1 VNKGENLTLL
11 SIVGDDISRIIPL
24 LYAYKDQIKQH
35 ILLCDDD
42 PGNYARAKML
52 QKGMQKFSSRHTLG
66 WYTKII
72 STNEDSAEDIKNV
85 AQKQFKSNEGLW
97 LNATDGYPAVTI
109 LLSDLVRKEGGKI
122 LSYDH
127 FDNDLHTIEP
137 DGSMTTEKLA
147 SKIDI
152 ESYLILLNYEIQTKH
167 NRVELLPRKK
177 YILELYQKESLFKK
191 VRNAVVAQALGQHV
205 QFDLSMA
212 GNMLE
217 ILYHLKIVD
226 EQYNLI
232 RSQQKVLQGDL
243 LEEYVFWLCE
253 ALYPDDIL
261 MGVKIDF
268 DDEQSEPHAQ
278 YRVMNEF
285 DILMTHN
292 NRIYTVECKFSK
304 ELDGLEIIYKYDAI
318 IDYFGKASK
327 AIIANISSKPK
338 ESYMGSKASGNF
350 KRSTLRRARLAG
362 VSVYHESQINVI
374 KFQNLVQNF
383 FHINKNI

>member
-1 VNKGENLTLL
+1 MTLL
-11 SIVGDDISRIIPL
+11 SIVGDDTSRIIPL
-24 LYAYKDQIKQH
+24 LYAYKEQIKQH

-42 PGNYARAKML
+42 PSNYARAKIL
-52 QKGMQKFSSRHTLG
+52 QQGMQKFSNKKSLG
-66 WYTKII
+66 WHTKII

-85 AQKQFKSNEGLW
+85 AQKQFINCDELW
-97 LNATDGYPAVTI
+97 LNATDGYPALTI

-137 DGSMTTEKLA
+137 NGNMSTEKLK

-152 ESYLILLNYEIQTKH
+152 ESYLTLLNYSI
-167 NRVELLPRKK
+167 RKK
-177 YILELYQKESLFKK
+177 TSKHDLQSRKAHIFELYKKESLFKK
-191 VRNAVVAQALGQHV
+191 VRHAVVSRALGQPNN
-205 QFDLSMA
+205 FDLSMSKD
-212 GNMLE
+212 MLE
-217 ILYHLKIVD
+217 ILRHLNIVD
-226 EQYNLI
+226 ENHRLI
-232 RSQQKVLQGDL
+232 PSQQKVLQGDL
-243 LEEYVFWLCE
+243 FEEYIFWLCE
-253 ALYPDDIL
+253 ALRPDDIL

-268 DDEQSEPHAQ
+268 DDKNSEPLDQ

-338 ESYMGSKASGNF
+338 ESYMGSKVSGNF
-350 KRSTLRRARLAG
+350 KHSTLRRARLAG
-362 VSVYHESQINVI
+362 VSVYHESQINSI
-374 KFQNLVQNF
+374 KFQNLVRNF
-383 FHINKNI
+383 FHIS